1 MFSESDLKQIKN
13 LVLSFRQN
21 KKYFPFVE
29 DLEKEYSM
37 FFPQDLD
44 DKTKE
49 QINDFIN
56 DIIKEEI
63 EKKWTKWWLIL
74 SRILK
79 NNQDLWTNFR
89 KLNSERNYNEED
101 FQTLWK
107 KVEQL
112 IEQWESQLVEKLV
125 WNRSMWITKASDA
138 WYDMVYAIFPEW
150 NKIR

>member
-63 EKKWTKWWLIL
+63 EKK
-74 SRILK
+74 
-79 NNQDLWTNFR
+79 
-89 KLNSERNYNEED
+89 
-101 FQTLWK
+101 
-107 KVEQL
+107 
-112 IEQWESQLVEKLV
+112 
-125 WNRSMWITKASDA
+125 
-138 WYDMVYAIFPEW
+138 
-150 NKIR
+150 